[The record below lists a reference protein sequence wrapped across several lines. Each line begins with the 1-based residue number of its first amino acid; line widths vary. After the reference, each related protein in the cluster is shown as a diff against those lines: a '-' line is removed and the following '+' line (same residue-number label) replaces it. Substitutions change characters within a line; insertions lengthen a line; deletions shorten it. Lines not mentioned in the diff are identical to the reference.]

1 MSEAQTPSGL
11 ARRVGARL
19 GDRIVGVT
27 EGHGETTVEVLPE
40 NWLAVAQVLRDDP
53 EFHFESVVDVCGV
66 DYLSYGQTEW
76 DTTDV
81 TSTGF
86 SRGVEGEGPG
96 RFQWSNRPLIG
107 TGHRRFAAVAH
118 LLSVKNNLRLRIRC
132 HAQDDAL
139 PTVPSLTDLWPGVNW
154 FEREAFDL
162 FGIVFEGHPDLRRI
176 LTDYG
181 FVGHPFRKDFPLI
194 GNVEVRFDETL
205 GRVIY
210 EPVTSVEPR
219 VLVPRT
225 VRNDSRYDQAQAEG
239 ALSKPAAA
247 APK

>member
-1 MSEAQTPSGL
+1 MTITDESSLAQRLS
-11 ARRVGARL
+11 ARL
-19 GDRIVGVT
+19 GEKIAAVHEWRGEVGID
-27 EGHGETTVEVLPE
+27 VLPE
-40 NWLAVAQVLRDDP
+40 NWLGVAQSLRDSD
-53 EFHFESVVDVCGV
+53 EFRFEQLIDVSGV

-81 TSTGF
+81 SATGF
-86 SRGVEGEGPG
+86 SRGVEGEGAG
-96 RFQWSNRPLIG
+96 RFDWQRRPSA
-107 TGHRRFAAVAH
+107 TAGHKRFAAVVQ
-118 LLSVKNNLRLRIRC
+118 LLSIRNNQRLRLRGFC
-132 HAQDDAL
+132 EDDAL
-139 PTVPSLTDLWPGVNW
+139 PIMPSLTGLWAAANW

-162 FGIVFEGHPDLRRI
+162 YGIVFEGHPDLRRI

-194 GNVEVRFDETL
+194 GNVEVRYDEKL

-225 VRNDSRYDQAQAEG
+225 IRHDSRYDQASAE
-239 ALSKPAAA
+239 AAA
-247 APK
+247 DKK